1 MFAASS
7 ILFVPG
13 ARPDRFAKAAG
24 AGADCVV
31 IDLEDAVA
39 DCDKA
44 AARDA
49 ALSHIAADARG
60 RFALRMNGVATGHGL
75 ADLLALQ
82 AAGIRPAALFV
93 PMVESPAELTIV
105 ARVLNDPEL
114 ALVPLIETSAGLRA
128 APEIA
133 AAPQVVALMFGG
145 GDLSGELGVE
155 LAWEP
160 LLTAR
165 SLLALAA
172 AGARVTA
179 IDVPFLRLDDA
190 EGLAAETARAKALG
204 YAAKAAIHPSQVP
217 VINALMQPTP
227 DEFAEAKAAVAAYE
241 AGGRRAIRHQGRML
255 EAPIIRRYQRV
266 LAAGREANA

>member
-13 ARPDRFAKAAG
+13 ARPDRYAKAAG

-39 DCDKA
+39 DCDKV

-114 ALVPLIETSAGLRA
+114 ALVPLIETSAGVRA

-160 LLTAR
+160 LLAAR

-172 AGARVTA
+172 AGARVPA

-190 EGLAAETARAKALG
+190 DGLAAEAARAKTLG
-204 YAAKAAIHPSQVP
+204 YACKAAIHPSQVP
-217 VINALMQPTP
+217 VINAVMRPTP
-227 DEFAEAKAAVAAYE
+227 DEIAEAKAAVAAYE